1 MTDQTI
7 NEATGPRQVESDP
20 RGSDAP
26 TTIEK
31 LRGLRW
37 SIASNAANTVFV
49 QFTFFGS
56 VFVLFLDVLGLSK
69 SQTGFV
75 LSLLPFSGL
84 IALAIAPTVA
94 RFGYKRTYITFMG
107 ARKIVSAFLLLTPW
121 VLFEAG
127 PRLTVVYVTSVV
139 AIFALLRSVAMTA
152 HYPWSQEYVPTSVR
166 GKYAASNNIVTA
178 VVGFLA
184 VTAAGYALRRSE
196 GLFAYMVLI
205 GAGVVFGL
213 VSVWLVSFVPGGA
226 PESDAGQ
233 ADQRGFAEAIRNR
246 DFMRY
251 MQGVGLITLATTALT
266 SFLPLYMQDE
276 VGLTSGNIVL
286 LQNGTLL
293 GGLVSSYL
301 WGWAADRYGS
311 KPVTL
316 SGVYLGIVA
325 PILYWIMPRHSD
337 ASLYVALGIAVVHG
351 ALGLSWGIGSARL
364 LFGDIVPPARKSGY
378 MAIYY
383 AGSSVAT
390 GISQLAGGWLVDAA
404 QGLEGH
410 LIVLPVDSYTPL
422 FVAAIVLPIV
432 AIPLMRDIDVADTI
446 DVGEFAG
453 IFFRGNPF
461 AAMTSII
468 RYHLAKGERA
478 TVQRTEQLAKAR
490 SPLTVDELLEALN
503 DPRFHVRFEAIVS
516 MAHMP
521 PDPRLTQALIRML
534 NGTEVALSVV
544 AAWALGRIGDEH
556 AIAALRDSLD
566 SEYRSIQAH
575 SARALG
581 ALGDTE
587 MSTVLAERLD
597 RETDKGLLM
606 AYAAALGSLRAT
618 EATEQLLKLL
628 AETEN
633 EGARMELALTV
644 ARLIGAEHGFVQLLR
659 EVREDPGTALAQA
672 TQEVSRSLAGTA
684 EIPNDLDGLLAAA
697 SQRFARDD
705 IVGGA
710 TLLARVLGEMP
721 LSGYTDPRPLIL
733 TTCMNQ
739 LSDADSP
746 RLEYLLLALHT
757 LRT

>member
-1 MTDQTI
+1 MPTVKT
-7 NEATGPRQVESDP
+7 VDP
-20 RGSDAP
+20 LPASADRSEEP

-37 SIASNAANTVFV
+37 SIASNATNTVFV

-56 VFVLFLDVLGLSK
+56 VFVLFLDTLGLSK

-84 IALAIAPTVA
+84 IALVIAPAVA
-94 RFGYKRTYITFMG
+94 RFGYKRTYVTFMA
-107 ARKIVSAFLLLTPW
+107 ARKIVAAFLLLTPW
-121 VLFEAG
+121 VLFETG
-127 PRLTVVYVTSVV
+127 PRVTVMFVTSVV
-139 AIFALLRSVAMTA
+139 ALFALMRAVAMTA
-152 HYPWSQEYVPTSVR
+152 HYPWSQEYVPTNVR
-166 GKYAASNNIVTA
+166 GKYAANNNMVTA

-184 VTAAGYALRRSE
+184 VSTAGYVLSRSQ
-196 GLFAYMVLI
+196 GLFPYMVLI

-226 PESDAGQ
+226 PESGPERD
-233 ADQRGFAEAIRNR
+233 DQRGFAEALRDR

-251 MQGVGLITLATTALT
+251 MQAVTVVTLSSAALT
-266 SFLPLYMQDE
+266 GFLPLYMQE
-276 VGLTSGNIVL
+276 QVGLTSGHIVL
-286 LQNGTLL
+286 LQNGTLM

-316 SGVYLGIVA
+316 SGVYVGIVP

-337 ASLYVALGIAVVHG
+337 ASLSVALAIAIAQG

-383 AGSSVAT
+383 AGASLVS
-390 GISQLAGGWLVDAA
+390 GISQLAGGRLLDAA
-404 QGLEGH
+404 QGLDGH
-410 LIVLPVDSYTPL
+410 LAFLPLDPYTPL
-422 FVAAIVLPIV
+422 FIAAIVLPIV
-432 AIPLMRDIDVADTI
+432 AIPIVRNIDVADTI

-478 TVQRTEQLAKAR
+478 TVQRTQQLATAR
-490 SPLTVDELLEALN
+490 SPLTVDELLEALD

-521 PDPRLTQALIRML
+521 SDARLTQALIRVL
-534 NGTEVALSVV
+534 SGTEVALSVV

-556 AIAALRDSLD
+556 AIYALREGLN

-587 MSTVLAERLD
+587 MSPVLVERLD

-606 AYAAALGSLRAT
+606 AYAAALGSLQAT
-618 EATEQLLKLL
+618 EATDELLELL
-628 AETEN
+628 AETDN

-644 ARLIGAEHGFVQLLR
+644 ARMVGSEHAFVQLLR
-659 EVREDPGTALAQA
+659 EVREDPGTALARA
-672 TQEVSRSLAGTA
+672 VESVRRSLSNTVPA
-684 EIPNDLDGLLAAA
+684 PDGVDELLTAA
-697 SQRFARDD
+697 SDRFARND
-705 IVGGA
+705 IAGGA
-710 TLLARVLGEMP
+710 ASLVDVLQQLP
-721 LSGYTDPRPLIL
+721 VSGYEIPRPLIL
-733 TTCMNQ
+733 TTCRNQ
-739 LSDADSP
+739 LAEVDNL
-746 RLEYLLLALHT
+746 RLEYVLLALHA